1 MLIGFPGCTSGKE
14 PTCQCRRHKRQELD
28 PSWVGKVPWRRAWQ
42 VTLVAQRVKEKSPCN
57 TGDPGFGSLVGRI
70 LWRREWLPIPVY
82 LPGELY
88 GERSLA
94 GYSPWGQKESDTTE
108 RLPKH
113 IYFITCFVFILP
125 FPLDSIKAPWGL
137 RLSFLFNVISVGF
150 RIFHCTLP
158 MYNVQ

>member
-28 PSWVGKVPWRRAWQ
+28 PSLGWEGPLEEGMAGHSGGSKSKRKISLQYRRPWVWFLGW
-42 VTLVAQRVKEKSPCN
+42 E
-57 TGDPGFGSLVGRI
+57 DP
-70 LWRREWLPIPVY
+70 WRREWLPIPVY
-82 LPGELY
+82 FPGELY

-125 FPLDSIKAPWGL
+125 FPLDSIKAP
-137 RLSFLFNVISVGF
+137 
-150 RIFHCTLP
+150 
-158 MYNVQ
+158 